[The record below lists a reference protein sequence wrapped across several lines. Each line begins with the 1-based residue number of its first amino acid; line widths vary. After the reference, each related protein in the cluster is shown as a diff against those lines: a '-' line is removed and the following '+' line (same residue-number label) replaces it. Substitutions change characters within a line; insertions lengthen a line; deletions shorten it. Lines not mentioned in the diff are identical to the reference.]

1 MTLALF
7 DFDGTVTEKDSLADF
22 IQFAVGRPRYYL
34 GLAFLSPMLTGY
46 TLKIVPNHIAKER
59 LIAHFFRGWDA
70 EQFRT
75 LAEQYSLEKIDAMTR
90 SKAMERVRWHQNE
103 GHDVVIVSAS
113 MAEWLQP
120 WCDQNSI
127 VLISTRLEVKEG
139 RLTGRFA
146 TKNCYGPEKANRVK
160 AAYDLS
166 RYDHIFAYG
175 DSRGDRELLA
185 LADEPFY
192 KPFRD

>member
-1 MTLALF
+1 
-7 DFDGTVTEKDSLADF
+7 
-22 IQFAVGRPRYYL
+22 
-34 GLAFLSPMLTGY
+34 
-46 TLKIVPNHIAKER
+46 
-59 LIAHFFRGWDA
+59 
-70 EQFRT
+70 
-75 LAEQYSLEKIDAMTR
+75 
-90 SKAMERVRWHQNE
+90 MERVRWHQNE

>member
-34 GLAFLSPMLTGY
+34 GLVFLSPMLTGY

-70 EQFRT
+70 EQFRR
-75 LAEQYSLEKIDAMTR
+75 LAEQYSLEKIDAITR